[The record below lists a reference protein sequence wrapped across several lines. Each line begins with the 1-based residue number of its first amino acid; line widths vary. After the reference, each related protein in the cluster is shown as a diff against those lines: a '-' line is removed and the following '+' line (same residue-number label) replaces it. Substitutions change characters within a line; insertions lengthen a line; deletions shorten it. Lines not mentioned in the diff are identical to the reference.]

1 MTHVLIV
8 DDDADIRM
16 TMRLLLEDMGGYTVL
31 EATDGVSGLE
41 MVRASAHPLVVLL
54 DLLMPQL
61 DGLGVL
67 RAVAK
72 DERLATRHAYVLV
85 TVSRQGLSVELPA
98 SLQGVVP
105 VVAKPFDI
113 TVLLDTVAEAAR
125 CLHEPDNV

>member
-31 EATDGVSGLE
+31 ETANGVSGLE
-41 MVRASAHPLVVLL
+41 MLRASEEPLVVLL

-67 RAVAK
+67 RAVAE
-72 DERLATRHAYVLV
+72 DERLITRHAYVLV
-85 TVSRQGLSVELPA
+85 TVSRQALSVELPA
-98 SLQGVVP
+98 NLRGAVP

-113 TVLLDTVAEAAR
+113 TVLLNTVAEAAR
-125 CLHEPDNV
+125 RLHEPDNP